1 MSKQMRKRIAV
12 FLVLCFLF
20 SYTGFV
26 GESPFSE
33 KVKRAEA
40 ETISEEVEWNIKC
53 LNAERS
59 YEDSK
64 KLPKIKVAVLDS
76 GLDYDQDIP
85 FVEREDFLEEEYV
98 HPVYQDYTGHGTSVA
113 GLICAKK
120 NDDRVSGIAAN
131 VDLYVA
137 RILDANNEAPVER
150 VIRAVNWAM
159 EKKVNILHMS
169 FGTREYSEELEAVIE
184 KAYAQGILIIA
195 AAGNDG
201 TAAEDES
208 TVEYPAAFDD
218 VIAVGATNTENKK
231 TSTSSSGA
239 ELDVV
244 APGDQ
249 ILAMGAFNGVVVEE
263 GTSVSAAQVTGVAAV
278 LWGKHPSMSN
288 EFIKNLLVGS
298 ANAES
303 VEGDC
308 GQGMVDYEQSDQ
320 NYTTM
325 HGIYNEYKAMGKS
338 EKEAIRKAGNR
349 LFDNVKEIATHEEV
363 NYVNGLWQGSGHAS
377 FVSESGISNINIV
390 KAGAIAPDHEDKYM
404 AGYSEH
410 PCFHGGGNYIA
421 DTQYLY
427 TVALQYLR
435 QEKGSVVLPATF
447 QVFGQNDPY
456 KAVKDN
462 KNVSKQLRKAIES
475 GAFFK
480 QCENEHKQNGNLVKK
495 KITVRSNREKGYAL
509 LGAAIHNATDALS
522 HRACIDLGQYGGWQR
537 VIHDPSGL
545 KKEKRAGCM
554 ATLIMNWADTKK
566 GILADTA
573 GAWTKLLIADKPN
586 KLKDF
591 YYLSNQV
598 TKKMITLFREK
609 DYRGYLC
616 FLEPIENYEKGKST
630 FSTKLQDLTKCW
642 KDATSNGKAF
652 SLSQTTKTVSGG
664 RVDARDVTIYKK
676 GSKLYVRINNLGNK
690 ICGVF
695 NANKMS
701 QSFAQNDTTKEWT
714 VPKTVK
720 EICIVSASLSKDK
733 IKRTQMLTSFKISVV
748 AKGDNV
754 SGKTRYIVIKPG
766 NKIKLPK
773 AIFKKNPTKKEKK
786 QKIKYKL
793 TGWISGGPKSQRK
806 SFKLGAT
813 YKWTKAG
820 TMTLYPVFTKIKK

>member
-12 FLVLCFLF
+12 FIVLCFLF

-26 GESPFSE
+26 GESQ
-33 KVKRAEA
+33 AEA
-40 ETISEEVEWNIKC
+40 ENICEEVEWNIKC
-53 LNAERS
+53 LNAEES

-150 VIRAVNWAM
+150 VIRAINWAM

-169 FGTREYSEELEAVIE
+169 FGTKEYSEELEAVIE
-184 KAYAQGILIIA
+184 KAYNQGILIIA

-303 VEGDC
+303 VQGDC

-320 NYTTM
+320 NYTIM
-325 HGIYNEYKAMGKS
+325 HGSYNEYKAMGKS
-338 EKEAIRKAGNR
+338 EKEAIRKAGSR
-349 LFDNVKEIATHEEV
+349 LFDNEKEIAAHEEV

-377 FVSESGISNINIV
+377 FVSGSGISNINIV
-390 KAGAIAPDHEDKYM
+390 KAGAIAPDHEEKYM

-427 TVALQYLR
+427 TVALQYLSE
-435 QEKGSVVLPATF
+435 EKKSVVLPSTF
-447 QVFGQNDPY
+447 KVFGQNDPY

-462 KNVSKQLRKAIES
+462 KNVSKQLRNAIES

-480 QCENEHKQNGNLVKK
+480 QCEKEHKQNSSIVKN
-495 KITVRSNREKGYAL
+495 KITVRSNQEKGYAL
-509 LGAAIHNATDALS
+509 LGAAIHNATDAFS
-522 HRACIDLGQYGGWQR
+522 HRACIDMGQYGGWQR
-537 VIHDPSGL
+537 VIHSAASL
-545 KKEKRAGCM
+545 KKGKQAGCM
-554 ATLIMNWADTKK
+554 ATLITNWASTKD

-573 GAWTKLLIADKPN
+573 GAWMKLIIADKPN
-586 KLKDF
+586 VLKDF
-591 YYLSNQV
+591 YYLSSQV

-609 DYRGYLC
+609 EYRGYLC
-616 FLEPIENYEKGKST
+616 FLEPIENYEKGKNT

-642 KDATSNGKAF
+642 QGATSSEKKF
-652 SLSQTTKTVSGG
+652 SLSGTTKIVSGG

-676 GSKLYVRINNLGNK
+676 GSKLHVRINNLGNK

-733 IKRTQMLTSFKISVV
+733 IKKTKMETSFKITLTHKRN
-748 AKGDNV
+748 KGT
-754 SGKTRYIVIKPG
+754 GKTRYIVVKPG
-766 NKIKLPK
+766 KKVKLPK

-786 QKIKYKL
+786 QKISYKQ

-813 YKWTKAG
+813 YQWTKAG
-820 TMTLYPVFTKIKK
+820 TMTLYPVFTKNTK